1 MIYLNQ
7 AGTSWPKPSPVRE
20 AVQDAL
26 TAPVESWANRFNA
39 QHQAICAAF
48 GVGNPER
55 LLLTP
60 GATSALSVGILDHP
74 WQSGDRVL
82 VSGLEHHA
90 LYRPVQ
96 QLADRGVEVGI
107 IPPGE
112 GGAIALSALR
122 AELQRGGVRMVA
134 MTAACNVT
142 GDVLPIKQI
151 VSLAHEYDAL
161 VLIDAAQITGWV
173 PVDVMALD
181 VDLLAFTGHKGAQA
195 PWGIGGLYVAERVL
209 MSSPS
214 AACELPVDGEPACST
229 MPGYCDAGSV
239 DRAALAGLVAG
250 FRWLAAP
257 ERSNRL
263 EVARKRVA
271 ILQEVVSGRPGVT
284 LHAYT
289 PLASRMPTLAL
300 TVLNHSPAELA
311 SALSDRGILVAA
323 GLQCAPLA
331 HETLGTAPSGVLRMS
346 FGPGNEDGDVDIA
359 AAALGEVLEDGP
371 A

>member
-7 AGTSWPKPSPVRE
+7 AGTSWPKPQPVRE
-20 AVQDAL
+20 AVQNAL
-26 TAPVESWANRFNA
+26 TAPVESWANQFNA
-39 QHQAICAAF
+39 QHQEICDAF
-48 GVGNPER
+48 GVRNPER

-60 GATSALSVGILDHP
+60 GATSALSVAILDHP

-112 GGAIALSALR
+112 GGPLALSALR
-122 AELQRGGVRMVA
+122 EELQRGRVRMVA
-134 MTAACNVT
+134 MTAASNVT
-142 GDVLPIKQI
+142 GDVLPLEQI
-151 VSLAHEYDAL
+151 VSLAHEFDAL
-161 VLIDAAQITGWV
+161 VLIDAAQITGWL
-173 PVDVMALD
+173 PLDVMALD

-195 PWGIGGLYVAERVL
+195 PWGIGGLYVAERVI

-214 AACELPVDGEPACST
+214 AACELPVAGEPACAT

-250 FRWLAAP
+250 FRWLASP
-257 ERSNRL
+257 KRSNRL
-263 EVARKRVA
+263 EVARQRVA
-271 ILQEVVSGRPGVT
+271 TLHEVVSDRPGVT

-289 PLASRMPTLAL
+289 PVASRMPTLAL
-300 TVLNHSPAELA
+300 TVLNRSPAKAA
-311 SALSDRGILVAA
+311 SALADRGALVAG

-331 HETLGTAPSGVLRMS
+331 HETLGTAPTGVLRLS
-346 FGPGNEDGDVDIA
+346 FGPGNAEDDAEIA
-359 AAALGEVLEDGP
+359 AAALRDVLDAGF